1 MRLFFVYRKTMY
13 YDTWLQDYA
22 KLSHQKSITEALEEW
37 LKLHKEFGV
46 SLSRTVG
53 LFIKRREN

>member
-1 MRLFFVYRKTMY
+1 MY